1 MRISDWSSDV
11 CSSDLNEVRIVAG
24 VLHGADLLCHLGLRD
39 DRLVVIV
46 AATLGEDLVLQMA
59 SRDTGALEGAHRMLA
74 IERVSVT
81 GVRVSHPRDVHV
93 IDDGHNPAHDHSL
106 PQTPQLGS
114 APAARHA
121 PP

>member
-59 SRDTGALEGAHRMLA
+59 SRDTGALEGAHRMLG
-74 IERVSVT
+74 IESVAVT
-81 GVRVSHPRDVHV
+81 GVRVSDHRD
-93 IDDGHNPAHDHSL
+93 IDGKIGRASCRERGC
-106 PQTPQLGS
+106 Q
-114 APAARHA
+114 
-121 PP
+121 

>member
-24 VLHGADLLCHLGLRD
+24 VPHGADLLCHLGLRD

-59 SRDTGALEGAHRMLA
+59 SRDTGALEGAHRMRSE
-74 IERVSVT
+74 ERRVGKECVSPC
-81 GVRVSHPRDVHV
+81 RSRWWPYNEKKKRYN
-93 IDDGHNPAHDHSL
+93 I
-106 PQTPQLGS
+106 
-114 APAARHA
+114 
-121 PP
+121 